1 LPGLF
6 PKDRLQ
12 PSLLDR
18 LDDELGA
25 AIAQIVDL
33 RRQLDTALAPDRRK
47 ALDAILASER
57 LVTRLPG
64 KEEMAPFA
72 GLDEDTRALVE
83 RIIDLERARQQELR
97 RTFVISAGQLRES
110 VLRDLQ
116 NLFNTT
122 SNDHE
127 TAFEHGEEIRAFDG
141 LPNVQASVLNYG
153 IPPLAG
159 RVRNT
164 DEFLVLARDI
174 EQAIGRFEPRVRNAK
189 VRAEDERA
197 GRAAAVK
204 SPVSYVVEGELWGY
218 PFAEQLRVRTVLD
231 LETARLDIAG
241 NGGGGSG
248 P

>member
-1 LPGLF
+1 MPSPF

-25 AIAQIVDL
+25 AISQIGEL
-33 RRQLDTALAPDRRK
+33 RRRLERALTPPQMA
-47 ALDAILASER
+47 ALVALLESER
-57 LVTRLPG
+57 LATRLPG
-64 KEEMAPFA
+64 KDELAAFA
-72 GLDEDTRALVE
+72 GLDEETRGLVE
-83 RIIDLERARQQELR
+83 RILDLERARQLELR
-97 RTFVISAGQLRES
+97 RSFMISAGQLRQS

-122 SNDHE
+122 GNEHE
-127 TAFEHGEEIRAFDG
+127 RGAEHGAEIGALDG
-141 LPNVQASVLNYG
+141 LPHVQASVLNYG

-164 DEFLVLARDI
+164 DDFVALARGI
-174 EQAIGRFEPRVRNAK
+174 EVAIARFEPRVRNVK

-197 GRAAAVK
+197 GRIAALR
-204 SPVSYVVEGELWGY
+204 SPVAYVVEGELWGY

-231 LETARLDIAG
+231 LETTRLEIAG
-241 NGGGGSG
+241 GDGST